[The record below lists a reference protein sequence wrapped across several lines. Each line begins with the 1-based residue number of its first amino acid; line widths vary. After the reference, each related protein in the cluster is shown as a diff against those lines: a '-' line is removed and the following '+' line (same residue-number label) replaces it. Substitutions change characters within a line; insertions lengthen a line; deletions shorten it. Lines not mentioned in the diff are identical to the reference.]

1 MGEIP
6 LGLHC
11 CNNTDACD
19 AVDDHHNDVQGVRKT
34 ADDDDDNRGSR
45 AANHQAVSA
54 NQNATV
60 NIPHKTPTEQPP

>member
-6 LGLHC
+6 LELHC

-45 AANHQAVSA
+45 AANHLSSFSQSERC
-54 NQNATV
+54 
-60 NIPHKTPTEQPP
+60 K